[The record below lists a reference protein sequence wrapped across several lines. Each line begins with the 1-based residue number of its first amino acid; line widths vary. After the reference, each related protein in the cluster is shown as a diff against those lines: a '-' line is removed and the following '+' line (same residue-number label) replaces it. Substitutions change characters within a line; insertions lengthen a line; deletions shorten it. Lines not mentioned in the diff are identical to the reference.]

1 MTKRTTQRR
10 KTEVRGYRSSDASC
24 EGTAV
29 RTRSRNLCL
38 YGLAPLSLYVAV
50 FVLSYSLQAKP
61 SQNFDLRL
69 RFAGGKN
76 RVAGNEGIRSGP
88 PHGLDGLP

>member
-10 KTEVRGYRSSDASC
+10 KTEVRGYRSTDASC

-38 YGLAPLSLYVAV
+38 YGLAPLSLYV
-50 FVLSYSLQAKP
+50 
-61 SQNFDLRL
+61 DLPCVGTLNTRDP
-69 RFAGGKN
+69 A
-76 RVAGNEGIRSGP
+76 
-88 PHGLDGLP
+88 